1 MRVLVVEDERE
12 MAELLEKGLADEG
25 HSIALAH
32 GGFEGV
38 QLAETFNFD
47 AIVLD
52 LMLPGIDGF
61 EVARRLRQ
69 KRNHTPILILTAR
82 DALPDMVKGLD
93 IGADDYLTKP
103 FSFTEFSARLRA
115 VSRRGPIVQGPQ
127 LKVADLVLDPATHGI
142 FRGEREIVLT
152 KKEYALL
159 ELLMRNAGRILTHN
173 TIIEAVWGTDQPV
186 DDNTLQ
192 ALVKLLRHKIDRDQ
206 ELKLIET
213 VRGFG
218 YRIRKGTST

>member
-1 MRVLVVEDERE
+1 MRVLIVEDEQE
-12 MAELLEKGLADEG
+12 MAELLEEGLTGEG

-32 GGFEGV
+32 TGLGGL
-38 QLAETFNFD
+38 QLAQMCSFD

-69 KRNHTPILILTAR
+69 NQNRTPILILTAR
-82 DALPDMVKGLD
+82 DALADIVKGLD
-93 IGADDYLTKP
+93 TGADDYITKP

-115 VSRRGPIVQGPQ
+115 VSRRGPIARGPRLQ
-127 LKVADLVLDPATHGI
+127 FADLVLDTTTYGV

-152 KKEYALL
+152 RKEYSLL

-173 TIIEAVWGTDQPV
+173 AIIEAVWGTDQSV
-186 DDNTLQ
+186 EDNTLQ
-192 ALVKLLRHKIDRDQ
+192 ALVKLLRNKIDRDNDV
-206 ELKLIET
+206 KLIET

-218 YRIRKGTST
+218 YRMRGGPQI

>member
-1 MRVLVVEDERE
+1 MRVLVVEDEHE
-12 MAELLEKGLADEG
+12 MAELLEKGLTNEG
-25 HSIALAH
+25 HSITLSH
-32 GGFEGV
+32 CGV
-38 QLAETFNFD
+38 DGLQLAQAFNFD

-52 LMLPGIDGF
+52 VMLPGIDGF
-61 EVARRLRQ
+61 EIARRLRQ
-69 KRNHTPILILTAR
+69 NRNYTPILILTAR
-82 DALPDMVKGLD
+82 DALPDMVTGLD

-103 FSFTEFSARLRA
+103 FSFTELSARLRA
-115 VSRRGPIVQGPQ
+115 VSRRGPIVHGPQ

-142 FRGEREIVLT
+142 FRGKREIILT
-152 KKEYALL
+152 RKEYALL

-192 ALVKLLRHKIDRDQ
+192 ALVKLLRHKIDRDH
-206 ELKLIET
+206 EIKLIET

-218 YRIRKGTST
+218 YRIRKGIDK